1 MHMHIHPPPIC
12 AHTHH
17 AYTYSSCIHSNSLPF
32 CIPYLLSQI
41 YYNTTDKHMSTSTL
55 CVHTD
60 TASSQLHSMTACSMK
75 KKCKS
80 QSKNGKTPHA
90 GHKQIKYKSI
100 MRTAWKNEMI
110 AYACHEKVRM
120 QINTFFYQNNKLLQR
135 PHPHCCVTTN
145 RNNFQKQNR
154 RIMAWRK

>member
-1 MHMHIHPPPIC
+1 MTELTVIMYSFFCVHYQSFKSPPLKPSEQCICIYIPPPPIC

-100 MRTAWKNEMI
+100 MRTA
-110 AYACHEKVRM
+110 
-120 QINTFFYQNNKLLQR
+120 
-135 PHPHCCVTTN
+135 
-145 RNNFQKQNR
+145 
-154 RIMAWRK
+154 